1 MNWEDNIKPRLIN
14 SKNQIKMDLKYSKPN
29 TFLNRCAIYFNDNQ
43 PFCMLVIFIFI
54 LCIFRL
60 HYVYTN
66 KRKKLNE
73 LYRTKKI

>member
-14 SKNQIKMDLKYSKPN
+14 SKSKMKMDMKYTKPS
-29 TFLNRCAIYFNDNQ
+29 TVVERYLTYFQENQ
-43 PFCMLVIFIFI
+43 LFCMIVSFVVI

-66 KRKKLNE
+66 KHKKHKQ
-73 LYRTKKI
+73 RARVS